1 MQATEADLSV
11 RESNLNSW
19 ESALQQLQ
27 YRLQGIEEREAELK
41 VKIEAHKRVEE
52 EFFNVKVAQITAR
65 HSREMGQLEQML
77 QQQLKIVGNFQAD
90 LTKAREELMSR
101 CQERDSLKVGFIIS
115 QTIRGNYN
123 F

>member
-1 MQATEADLSV
+1 M

-41 VKIEAHKRVEE
+41 VKIETHKRVED

-65 HSREMGQLEQML
+65 HSKEMGQLEQML

-90 LTKAREELMSR
+90 LTKAREELTIK
-101 CQERDSLKVGFIIS
+101 CQERDSFKVVI
-115 QTIRGNYN
+115 
-123 F
+123 